1 MPYAEIG
8 KNVRKYRKQQGLT
21 QEQLAEMSNL
31 STNYLG
37 AIERGEKTLT
47 LKTLVSIVDALDI
60 TADLLLCDSIKNG
73 YQIKSSMIA
82 EKLEKL
88 SFSERNKILKMIDI
102 MLEEK

>member
-8 KNVRKYRKQQGLT
+8 RNIRKYRKQQGLT
-21 QEQLAEMSNL
+21 QERLAEVSNL

-47 LKTLVSIVDALDI
+47 LKTLIGIVDALDI

-73 YQIKSSMIA
+73 YQIKSSMIT
-82 EKLEKL
+82 ERLEKL
-88 SFSERNKILKMIDI
+88 SPSERNKILKMIDI

>member
-8 KNVRKYRKQQGLT
+8 RNIRKYRKQQGLT
-21 QEQLAEMSNL
+21 QERLAEVSNL

-47 LKTLVSIVDALDI
+47 LKTLIGIVDALDI

-73 YQIKSSMIA
+73 YQIKSSMIT

-88 SFSERNKILKMIDI
+88 SPSERNKILKMIDI

>member
-8 KNVRKYRKQQGLT
+8 RNIRKYRKQQGFT
-21 QEQLAEMSNL
+21 QERLAEVSNL

-47 LKTLVSIVDALDI
+47 LKTLIGIVDALDI

-73 YQIKSSMIA
+73 YQIKSSMIT

-88 SFSERNKILKMIDI
+88 SPSERNKILKMIDI

>member
-8 KNVRKYRKQQGLT
+8 KNIRKYRKQQGLT

-31 STNYLG
+31 STNYVG

-47 LKTLVSIVDALDI
+47 LKTLIGIVDALNI
-60 TADLLLCDSIKNG
+60 TADLLLCDSIQNG
-73 YQIKSSMIA
+73 YRIKSSIIT

-88 SFSERNKILKMIDI
+88 PASERNKILKMIDI

>member
-1 MPYAEIG
+1 MPYAQIG
-8 KNVRKYRKQQGLT
+8 KNIRKYRKQRGLT

-37 AIERGEKTLT
+37 SIERGEKALT
-47 LKTLVSIVDALDI
+47 LKTLIGIVDALNI
-60 TADLLLCDSIKNG
+60 TADMLLCDTIQNG
-73 YQIKSSMIA
+73 YKIKSSMIT

-88 SFSERNKILKMIDI
+88 SASERNKILKMIDI

>member
-8 KNVRKYRKQQGLT
+8 KNIRKYRKQQGLT

-37 AIERGEKTLT
+37 SIERGEKTLT
-47 LKTLVSIVDALDI
+47 LKTLIGIVNALSI

-73 YQIKSSMIA
+73 YKIKSSLIT
-82 EKLEKL
+82 EKLERL
-88 SFSERNKILKMIDI
+88 SPSERNKILKMIDI

>member
-8 KNVRKYRKQQGLT
+8 KNIRKYRKQQRIT

-37 AIERGEKTLT
+37 SIERGEKTLT
-47 LKTLVSIVDALDI
+47 LKTFIGIVDALNI
-60 TADLLLCDSIKNG
+60 TADMLLCDSIQNG
-73 YQIKSSMIA
+73 YKIKSSMIT
-82 EKLEKL
+82 EKLERL
-88 SFSERNKILKMIDI
+88 SPSERNKILKMIDI

>member
-47 LKTLVSIVDALDI
+47 LKTLVGIVDALNI
-60 TADLLLCDSIKNG
+60 TADMLLCDSIKNG
-73 YQIKSSMIA
+73 YQIKSSMIT

-88 SFSERNKILKMIDI
+88 SASERNKILKMIDI

>member
-8 KNVRKYRKQQGLT
+8 RNIRKYRKQQGLT
-21 QEQLAEMSNL
+21 QERLAEVSNL

-47 LKTLVSIVDALDI
+47 LKTLIGIVDALDI

-73 YQIKSSMIA
+73 YQIKSSMIM

-88 SFSERNKILKMIDI
+88 SPSERNKILKMIDI